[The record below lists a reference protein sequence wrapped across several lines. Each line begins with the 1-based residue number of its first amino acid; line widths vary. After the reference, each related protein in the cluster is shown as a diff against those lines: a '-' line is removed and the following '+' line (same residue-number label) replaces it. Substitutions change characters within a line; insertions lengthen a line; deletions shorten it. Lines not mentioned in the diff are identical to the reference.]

1 MSQELVLGSM
11 SKSGIAPP
19 LHGQWITDL
28 EPTSQ
33 NLLVLMRPKKQGIL
47 EIEGG

>member
-1 MSQELVLGSM
+1 MSQELELGSM

-19 LHGQWITDL
+19 LQGQWITDL

-33 NLLVLMRPKKQGIL
+33 NLLVHASKKQGIL

>member
-1 MSQELVLGSM
+1 MSQELELGSM

-19 LHGQWITDL
+19 LQGQWITYL
-28 EPTSQ
+28 ELTSQ
-33 NLLVLMRPKKQGIL
+33 NLLVHVSKKQGIL